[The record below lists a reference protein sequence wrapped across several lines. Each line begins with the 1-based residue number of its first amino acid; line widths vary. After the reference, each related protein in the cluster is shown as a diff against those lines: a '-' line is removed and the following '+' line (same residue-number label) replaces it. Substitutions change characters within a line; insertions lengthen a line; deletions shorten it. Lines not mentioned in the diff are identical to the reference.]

1 MRAAELA
8 YRAIREGILEGRYTP
23 EERLP
28 EETLAAELGVS
39 RTPVREALRRLHG
52 DGFVEFTP
60 NHGARVVAWTR
71 AELHEMFELRA
82 LLEGFAASLAA
93 RYVTPEQ
100 CERLRGLANE
110 MQRHNAVPR
119 PDLERI
125 GELNAEFH
133 DVVLAAARAKLL
145 GSLLANVKLLSLM
158 HKTFHEY
165 SPQQLHRSLAH
176 HQELVS
182 ALDGRDPDWAQ
193 AVMRSHV
200 LGARNALLR
209 TDSAQ
214 VADTDGSDPA
224 Q

>member
-8 YRAIREGILEGRYTP
+8 YRVIREGILEGRYPP

-39 RTPVREALRRLHG
+39 RTPVREALRRLYG

-60 NHGARVVAWTR
+60 NQGARVVAWTR
-71 AELHEMFELRA
+71 AELDELFELRA

-93 RYVTPEQ
+93 KYITPQQ
-100 CERLRGLANE
+100 CERLRELADD
-110 MQRHNAVPR
+110 MQRHNAVLH
-119 PDLERI
+119 PDLDRI

-158 HKTFHEY
+158 HQTFHQY
-165 SPQQLHRSLAH
+165 SPQQLTRSLGH

-182 ALDGRDPDWAQ
+182 ALEGGDPDWAE

-209 TDSAQ
+209 TDSGP
-214 VADTDGSDPA
+214 VAEADGADP
-224 Q
+224 QG